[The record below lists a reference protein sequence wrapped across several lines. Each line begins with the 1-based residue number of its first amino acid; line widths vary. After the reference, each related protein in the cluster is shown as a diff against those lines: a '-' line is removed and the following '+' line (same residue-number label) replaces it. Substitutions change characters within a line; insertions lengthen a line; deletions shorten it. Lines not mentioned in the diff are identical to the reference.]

1 MYLSQHGSYLVRRTS
16 LLLSVVAFLCAA
28 PVTAVRADEAE
39 PVEQEAPEQVD
50 AQETAEQADAD
61 QLGRAAF
68 ERGRVA
74 FDAGDYETALEAFSE
89 AFELTHRPALQYNV
103 GLSQDRLRMDQ
114 EALDSFES
122 YLDAVPDSPYLDQVN
137 GRITALRQSVARRN
151 NERERLEAERA
162 EAEAAA
168 AAATEARP
176 SRWWIGVLIGVVVVG
191 AGVGLAVGLTRDG
204 DAFAPSDFGSTTYT
218 LGSF

>member
-1 MYLSQHGSYLVRRTS
+1 MYLPTRGALLTRGV
-16 LLLSVVAFLCAA
+16 LLSLIALFSAA
-28 PVTAVRADEAE
+28 PSQVQAEEATQPEAQVEADAEAE
-39 PVEQEAPEQVD
+39 
-50 AQETAEQADAD
+50 ADR
-61 QLGRAAF
+61 LGRAAF

-74 FDAGDYETALEAFSE
+74 FDAGDYETSLSAFSE
-89 AFELTHRPALQYNV
+89 AYELTGRPALQYNV

-122 YLDAVPDSPYLDQVN
+122 YLAAVPDSPYLEQVT
-137 GRITALRQSVARRN
+137 GRITALRQAVARRHS
-151 NERERLEAERA
+151 ERERLEAERA

-168 AAATEARP
+168 AAAEARP

-204 DAFAPSDFGSTTYT
+204 DAFAPSDFGATTYT